1 MRHHSYNPNFKFVV
15 EPVNFNKLTD
25 RNILQYCL
33 GATLYMPGTKEILEK
48 ILNKEFN
55 DITSIVMCF
64 EDAIQEDDVQK
75 AENNVLNHL
84 SKIDEAIQEN
94 KLSIDDIPLIFLRVR
109 NPNQFKVF
117 ATRLTQV
124 HTRTL
129 SGFVFPKFY
138 SSNANEYFEQLEDIC
153 NEHNAVL
160 YGMPI
165 LEGKDHCIQRN
176 QE

>member
-75 AENNVLNHL
+75 AE
-84 SKIDEAIQEN
+84 
-94 KLSIDDIPLIFLRVR
+94 
-109 NPNQFKVF
+109 
-117 ATRLTQV
+117 
-124 HTRTL
+124 
-129 SGFVFPKFY
+129 
-138 SSNANEYFEQLEDIC
+138 
-153 NEHNAVL
+153 
-160 YGMPI
+160 
-165 LEGKDHCIQRN
+165 
-176 QE
+176 